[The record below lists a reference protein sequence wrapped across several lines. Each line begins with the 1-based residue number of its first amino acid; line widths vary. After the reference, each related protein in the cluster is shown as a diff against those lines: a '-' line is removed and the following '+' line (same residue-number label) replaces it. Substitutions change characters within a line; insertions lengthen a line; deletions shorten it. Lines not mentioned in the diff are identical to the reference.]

1 MTNSWVGIGRLTK
14 DPEVRYIS
22 KSQMAVAAFTVAINR
37 GKDKHGN
44 DRGADYIPVTAFGRQ
59 AENCERYL
67 AKGRLVGVQG
77 RIQTESY
84 TNKDGATVYTT
95 DVVAD
100 RVEFLEWGDRNEGTG
115 GGRYQNQPSS
125 SGSDDKDMGVPE
137 GFQAVSDEDIPF

>member
-1 MTNSWVGIGRLTK
+1 MGIGRLTK

-77 RIQTESY
+77 RIQTGSY

>member
-1 MTNSWVGIGRLTK
+1 MNSVVLIGRLTK

-77 RIQTESY
+77 RIQTGSY
-84 TNKDGATVYTT
+84 TNKDGTTVYTT
-95 DVVAD
+95 DVVAN
-100 RVEFLEWGDRNEGTG
+100 RVELLEWADKTQAG
-115 GGRYQNQPSS
+115 GNRSQLAEQTSA
-125 SGSDDKDMGVPE
+125 DKDMDIPE
-137 GFQAVSDEDIPF
+137 GFQAIQDEDIPF

>member
-1 MTNSWVGIGRLTK
+1 MNSCVLIGRLTK

-59 AENCERYL
+59 AENCERFL

-77 RIQTESY
+77 RIQTGSY

-100 RVEFLEWGDRNEGTG
+100 RVEFLEWGDRNEGAG
-115 GGRYQNQPSS
+115 GGRHQNQPSG
-125 SGSDDKDMGVPE
+125 SGSADKDMGVPE
-137 GFQAVSDEDIPF
+137 GFCAVSDEDIPF

>member
-77 RIQTESY
+77 RIQTGSY
-84 TNKDGATVYTT
+84 TNKDGTTVYTT
-95 DVVAD
+95 DVVAN
-100 RVEFLEWGDRNEGTG
+100 RVEFLEWADKTQAG
-115 GGRYQNQPSS
+115 GNRSQLAEQTSA
-125 SGSDDKDMGVPE
+125 DKDMDIPE
-137 GFQAVSDEDIPF
+137 GFQAIQDEDIPF